1 MSVQVENLEKNMAK
15 LTIEVSAED
24 LEKALESA
32 YQKQKKQISV
42 PGFRKGKVPRAM
54 IEKMYGV
61 DVFYEDA
68 ANALMQ
74 QNYAAAVDESG
85 IDIVSRPT
93 VDVVQIEK
101 GKPFI
106 FTAEVAVKP
115 EVTLGKY
122 MGVTVTKIDTSVS
135 DEEVDEALEKER
147 NNNART
153 INVTDRPVA
162 QGDTA
167 VIDFEGFVDGVAF
180 EGGKGEN
187 HSLEIGSH
195 TFIDTFEDQLVGKN
209 VGDEVDVNVT
219 FPEQYQAADL
229 AGKPATFKVKIN
241 EIKAKELPELDDEFA
256 KDVSEFDTL
265 AEYKESLKKDLEK
278 KKQDEA
284 KRTKEDEAIQ
294 KIIDKSK
301 MEIPEAMID
310 TQCETMIEEFAQRIA
325 QSGLSM
331 DQYLQFSGLTV
342 DGLKEQVRPEALTRI
357 QSSLVLEQIAKE
369 ENIEVSDADVDAEIE
384 KMAKNYGMEAD
395 KLKEYMGEGEKE
407 SMKRELAITKAVE
420 LIMDNIKER
429 AKAKTKKEK
438 EAEAAE
444 AEYRKLRQR
453 RTGLGEYQTGL
464 LFIEVHRRMHV
475 INTGGD
481 FSMSL
486 VPYVIEQTSRGERNY
501 DIYSRLLKDRII
513 FLGEEVNET
522 TASLVVAQLLF
533 LESEDPNKDIQ
544 LYINSPGGMVT
555 AGMAI
560 YDTMQYI
567 KCDVSTICIGLAAS
581 MGAFLLA
588 GGTKGK
594 RFALPNSEIMI
605 HQPSGGAKGQ
615 ATEIQIAAENIL
627 KTKKRLNEILA
638 ANTGKPYETIAADTE
653 RDNYMSAQEAADY
666 GLIDGV
672 ITNR

>member
-15 LTIEVSAED
+15 LTIEVPAEE
-24 LEKALESA
+24 LEKALEKA
-32 YQKQKKQISV
+32 YQKQKKNISV

-54 IEKMYGV
+54 VEKMYGPA
-61 DVFYEDA
+61 VFYEDA
-68 ANALMQ
+68 VNSLVPEE
-74 QNYAAAVDESG
+74 YSKAAEESKL
-85 IDIVSRPT
+85 DIVSRPEIN
-93 VDVVQIEK
+93 VEQIEK
-101 GKPFI
+101 GKAFI
-106 FTAEVAVKP
+106 FTATVAVKP
-115 EVTLGKY
+115 EVTLGEYK
-122 MGVTVTKIDTSVS
+122 GLEVAKADTTVT
-135 DEEVDEALEKER
+135 DEEVEAELKKEQEK
-147 NNNART
+147 NART

-438 EAEAAE
+438 EAEAEAE
-444 AEYRKLRQR
+444 A
-453 RTGLGEYQTGL
+453 
-464 LFIEVHRRMHV
+464 
-475 INTGGD
+475 
-481 FSMSL
+481 
-486 VPYVIEQTSRGERNY
+486 
-501 DIYSRLLKDRII
+501 
-513 FLGEEVNET
+513 
-522 TASLVVAQLLF
+522 
-533 LESEDPNKDIQ
+533 
-544 LYINSPGGMVT
+544 
-555 AGMAI
+555 
-560 YDTMQYI
+560 
-567 KCDVSTICIGLAAS
+567 
-581 MGAFLLA
+581 
-588 GGTKGK
+588 
-594 RFALPNSEIMI
+594 
-605 HQPSGGAKGQ
+605 
-615 ATEIQIAAENIL
+615 
-627 KTKKRLNEILA
+627 
-638 ANTGKPYETIAADTE
+638 
-653 RDNYMSAQEAADY
+653 
-666 GLIDGV
+666 
-672 ITNR
+672 

>member
-1 MSVQVENLEKNMAK
+1 M
-15 LTIEVSAED
+15 
-24 LEKALESA
+24 
-32 YQKQKKQISV
+32 
-42 PGFRKGKVPRAM
+42 
-54 IEKMYGV
+54 
-61 DVFYEDA
+61 
-68 ANALMQ
+68 
-74 QNYAAAVDESG
+74 
-85 IDIVSRPT
+85 
-93 VDVVQIEK
+93 
-101 GKPFI
+101 
-106 FTAEVAVKP
+106 
-115 EVTLGKY
+115 
-122 MGVTVTKIDTSVS
+122 
-135 DEEVDEALEKER
+135 
-147 NNNART
+147 
-153 INVTDRPVA
+153 
-162 QGDTA
+162 
-167 VIDFEGFVDGVAF
+167 IDFEGFVDGVAF

-310 TQCETMIEEFAQRIA
+310 TQCETMIKEFAQRIA

-438 EAEAAE
+438 EAEAEAE
-444 AEYRKLRQR
+444 A
-453 RTGLGEYQTGL
+453 
-464 LFIEVHRRMHV
+464 
-475 INTGGD
+475 
-481 FSMSL
+481 
-486 VPYVIEQTSRGERNY
+486 
-501 DIYSRLLKDRII
+501 
-513 FLGEEVNET
+513 
-522 TASLVVAQLLF
+522 
-533 LESEDPNKDIQ
+533 
-544 LYINSPGGMVT
+544 
-555 AGMAI
+555 
-560 YDTMQYI
+560 
-567 KCDVSTICIGLAAS
+567 
-581 MGAFLLA
+581 
-588 GGTKGK
+588 
-594 RFALPNSEIMI
+594 
-605 HQPSGGAKGQ
+605 
-615 ATEIQIAAENIL
+615 
-627 KTKKRLNEILA
+627 
-638 ANTGKPYETIAADTE
+638 
-653 RDNYMSAQEAADY
+653 
-666 GLIDGV
+666 
-672 ITNR
+672 